1 MDILDIAA
9 DALIDALK
17 MLPFLYAAF
26 LFMEYIEHKAGS
38 KLAEALEKAGRS
50 NIGGSAA
57 GAALG
62 CIPQCGFSAAASNL
76 YASRVIG
83 AGTLMAVYIST
94 SDEAVPILLAHPEM
108 IGSLWKLLAAK
119 IIIAV
124 IGGAVFGLLMKLIF
138 KDEEDVDFEE
148 ICTSCGCGD
157 HSIWYSSLKHALNIF
172 LFILAVNLVMGL
184 ILGAAGEE
192 NVSAFLD
199 RMGAFQPFAAS
210 LVGMIPNCASSVII
224 TELYA
229 GGSISFGTAVGGLC
243 TGAGVGL
250 AVIFRENKNIREN
263 LLILAYLYAVGVL
276 SGTLLNLL
284 M

>member
-1 MDILDIAA
+1 MDLWDIFLDAV
-9 DALIDALK
+9 IDSVK

-26 LFMEYIEHKAGS
+26 LLMEFIEHRAGS
-38 KLAEALEKAGRS
+38 KLSEALEKAGRS
-50 NIGGSAA
+50 GLGGAAA

-76 YASRVIG
+76 YAGRIIG

-94 SDEAVPILLAHPEM
+94 SDEAVPVLLAHPEM

-119 IIIAV
+119 IVIAV
-124 IGGAVFGLLMKLIF
+124 IGGVLFGSVMKLFF
-138 KDEEDVDFEE
+138 KKEEDVSFEE

-157 HSIWYSSLKHALNIF
+157 HSIWFSSLKHTLNIF
-172 LFILAVNLVMGL
+172 AFVFLVNLIMGM
-184 ILGAAGEE
+184 ILGVAGEE

-210 LVGMIPNCASSVII
+210 LVGLIPNCASSVII

-229 GGSISFGTAVGGLC
+229 GGNIPFGTAVGGLC

-250 AVIFRENKNIREN
+250 AVMFRANKNMKEN
-263 LLILAYLYAVGVL
+263 FLILAYLYAVGAL